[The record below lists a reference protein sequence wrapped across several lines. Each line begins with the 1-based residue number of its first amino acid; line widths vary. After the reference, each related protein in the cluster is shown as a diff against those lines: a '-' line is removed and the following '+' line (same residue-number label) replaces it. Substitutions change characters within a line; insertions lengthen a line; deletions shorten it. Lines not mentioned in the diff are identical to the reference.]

1 MDHPGPQ
8 QVFRDTNGRLMMF
21 EGMPPL
27 TASDVMTS
35 SEVAHLL
42 RMPQS
47 TVEDLARRYVIPSR
61 KIGRRRLFVRSKVE
75 ALLLSEVAP

>member
-1 MDHPGPQ
+1 MATSQ
-8 QVFRDTNGRLMMF
+8 FRTTG
-21 EGMPPL
+21 GL

-35 SEVAHLL
+35 SEVAQLL

-61 KIGRRRLFVRSKVE
+61 KVGRRRLFIRHRIEEV
-75 ALLLSEVAP
+75 LLSEVSS

>member
-1 MDHPGPQ
+1 MVSSHTSRTG
-8 QVFRDTNGRLMMF
+8 G
-21 EGMPPL
+21 L

-35 SEVAHLL
+35 SEVAELL

-61 KIGRRRLFVRSKVE
+61 KVGRRRLYVRHRIE
-75 ALLLSEVAP
+75 EMLGEGGR